1 MIYDECSRFLSFSC
15 PSSVSHS
22 TSMRTRVSMQES
34 YFPSP
39 LFSRL
44 HDLARL
50 SFFPSLVSPPV
61 SPPVFLLSHS
71 LSTIALS
78 LSLSLSLFRRLR
90 CCRRHVVTPHIFSSY
105 FAVRFTPSDA
115 FETFACHFIGN
126 ANFLS
131 VHTSNRMIQ
140 TNSCSLTALFGA
152 TLDFSAWKRI
162 NCKNKYE

>member
-61 SPPVFLLSHS
+61 SPPVFLLSHHHS

-78 LSLSLSLFRRLR
+78 LSLSLSLSSTSLLSSPCRYTPYLFLLFRRSLYTVGCIR
-90 CCRRHVVTPHIFSSY
+90 DI
-105 FAVRFTPSDA
+105 
-115 FETFACHFIGN
+115 
-126 ANFLS
+126 
-131 VHTSNRMIQ
+131 RMP
-140 TNSCSLTALFGA
+140 FY
-152 TLDFSAWKRI
+152 W
-162 NCKNKYE
+162 